1 MKCFSTE
8 RVGMLGHVARHCVA
22 NGRGRQVLEG
32 VAVERVAPRGFGI
45 VSVLWALPKAA
56 GLDFDEENIT
66 GSAGAP
72 VDQAL

>member
-1 MKCFSTE
+1 VS
-8 RVGMLGHVARHCVA
+8 
-22 NGRGRQVLEG
+22 
-32 VAVERVAPRGFGI
+32 RGFGI
-45 VSVLWALPKAA
+45 VFVLWALPKTA